1 MLDMLK
7 ENSINDKEMDWLL
20 PQEILALVVKSLV
33 IKGLILLVF
42 SPTFGLICM
51 YSCDQTVAEV
61 CGTLTLWKY
70 LGESKLELCCYCSS
84 ALHLFHPP
92 GDEGLHNSGLRRLLK
107 NNACQAHCV
116 SSSLSPLYFALFFYF
131 LFFPKFKLKNITK
144 NK

>member
-7 ENSINDKEMDWLL
+7 ENSTNDKAMDWLL
-20 PQEILALVVKSLV
+20 PQEIVALVVKSLV

-42 SPTFGLICM
+42 TPTFGLMCM
-51 YSCDQTVAEV
+51 YSCDQTVAEG
-61 CGTLTLWKY
+61 CWTLTLWKY
-70 LGESKLELCCYCSS
+70 LVESKLELCCYCSS

-92 GDEGLHNSGLRRLLK
+92 GDEGLLNSGLRRLLK

-116 SSSLSPLYFALFFYF
+116 SSSLSPLYFALFFF
-131 LFFPKFKLKNITK
+131 FFFPKSKLKNITK